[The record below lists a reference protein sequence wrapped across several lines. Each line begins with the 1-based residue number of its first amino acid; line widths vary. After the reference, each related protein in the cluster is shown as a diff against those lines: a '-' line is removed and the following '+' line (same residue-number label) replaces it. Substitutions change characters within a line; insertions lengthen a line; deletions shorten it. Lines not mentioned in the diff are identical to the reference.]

1 MDDRTVPATGAVSA
15 TALHRVVIVGGGA
28 GGLELATKLGQR
40 LGRRGRADVTL
51 VDASPTHLW
60 KPLLHEVAA
69 GSLNSYQDELNYM
82 AHARAHHFRYR
93 FGRMDGLD
101 RAARHILLAPIRD
114 ETGNEVVPRT
124 ALAYDTLVLAVGST
138 SNDFGT
144 PGARAHCHFI
154 DDRIEAEKL
163 HQDLLVAVLGALY
176 GRNASGQVAVAIIGA
191 GATGVELAA
200 ELRHMGEELSRYG
213 VPIRPDALRITIIE
227 AAERI
232 LSALPERL
240 SMSVTDALDRLGV
253 AILTG
258 ARVAGVDAMRVLLAD
273 GRTVDAMIKIWAAGI
288 KAPDFLKE
296 IDGLESS
303 RTGQLVVRPT
313 LQTTR
318 DDSVFA
324 MGDCAHCPQPGT
336 DRPVPARAQ
345 AAHQQATLLAKSI
358 ARRMAGKPLQAYVYR
373 DFGSLVSLSRYTALG
388 TLMGGIFRKTH
399 RIEGRAARFAYTSLY
414 RMHQMALHGLWRT
427 AILILTN
434 RLQRVTQPS
443 LKMH

>member
-1 MDDRTVPATGAVSA
+1 MTEKAFAASSEASGAI
-15 TALHRVVIVGGGA
+15 LHRVVIVGGGA
-28 GGLELATKLGQR
+28 GGLELATKLGAR
-40 LGRRGRADVTL
+40 LGGRGRADITL

-82 AHARAHHFRYR
+82 AHARAHNFRYR

-101 RAARHILLAPIRD
+101 RAGKRVLLAPIHD
-114 ETGNEVVPRT
+114 EVGREVVPRT
-124 ALAYDTLVLAVGST
+124 KLDYDTLVLAIGST

-176 GRNASGQVAVAIIGA
+176 GRDASGQVSVAIIGA

-213 VPIRPDALRITIIE
+213 VPIRPDALRIAIVE
-227 AAERI
+227 AADRI

-240 SMSVTDALDRLGV
+240 STSVADALDRLGV
-253 AILTG
+253 KIMTG
-258 ARVAGVDAMRVLLAD
+258 ARVAGVEAAWIKLAD
-273 GRTVDAMIKIWAAGI
+273 GATVDATIKIWAAGI
-288 KAPDFLKE
+288 KAPDFLKDL
-296 IDGLESS
+296 DGLESS
-303 RTGQLVVRPT
+303 RTGGLVVRPT

-324 MGDCAHCPQPGT
+324 FGDCAHCPQPGS

-358 ARRMAGKPLQAYVYR
+358 ARRLEGKPLQAYVYR